1 MQKSN
6 RHVEQIMKHIN
17 VTVSGCVQ
25 GVYFRASTKEV
36 ADSLGINGFVKNQSD
51 GSVYLEAEANEDTLE
66 LFLTWLKIGPAT
78 ARVDN
83 LKIEDS
89 DCKYFGGFI
98 ISH

>member
-1 MQKSN
+1 
-6 RHVEQIMKHIN
+6 MKHIN
-17 VTVSGCVQ
+17 VTVCGTVQ

-89 DCKYFGGFI
+89 DCKYFEGFI